1 MYKQKRNDLCRCGSN
16 KKYKK
21 CCLIIYQSPMYKQKL
36 NLGRSGYDVVKKY
49 VELPILPRGIEITIG
64 SIGVLN
70 WDSDERRPCDELTYG
85 LFTQLKP
92 IEFPKQTQDEFV
104 SPVVITD
111 VDQKRFRIEK
121 LFWMSLIDI
130 FDAIM
135 TMQEM
140 TGDKLFPQKIFID
153 NRNEWMSELM
163 YMVRIRIQK

>member
-70 WDSDERRPCDELTYG
+70 WDSDERRPCDEL
-85 LFTQLKP
+85 
-92 IEFPKQTQDEFV
+92 
-104 SPVVITD
+104 
-111 VDQKRFRIEK
+111 
-121 LFWMSLIDI
+121 
-130 FDAIM
+130 
-135 TMQEM
+135 
-140 TGDKLFPQKIFID
+140 FPQKIFID